1 MVWIKIAAVSAIGV
15 YGYRSISRVN
25 QLVNQVKV
33 PRHSLLD
40 KYNSKTSNGYKEYKD
55 AFKIELPPRFKLLKN
70 TGSSNELLVSDMA
83 RHFFTCK
90 IFHNLE
96 RPIII
101 AAMKLKDM
109 DRIIGDDV
117 LKFRAFKFQK
127 NDTVLVWKVI
137 RREHNEILMKWE
149 AGSLSGTT
157 WFCIPRDDNV
167 LLFGSSFLIPKNK
180 PSGQE
185 EIYKKEPKELY
196 VDAARTLPEKGI
208 SLFSQARSAIVNAS
222 VSLVIPLHKL
232 YSKYLLVSTYNKI
245 LTEDKYDKR
254 KPEIPF

>member
-40 KYNSKTSNGYKEYKD
+40 KYNSKTTNGYKEYKD
-55 AFKIELPPRFKLLKN
+55 AFKIELPPRFRLLKN
-70 TGSSNELLVSDMA
+70 TGSSNELLVSDLA
-83 RHFFTCK
+83 RNFFTCK

-96 RPIII
+96 RPVII
-101 AAMKLKDM
+101 AAMKLTDM
-109 DRIIGDDV
+109 DRIIGDDI

-127 NDTVLVWKVI
+127 NDTVLLWKVI

-149 AGSLSGTT
+149 FGQLTGTT
-157 WFCIPRDDNV
+157 WFCVPRDDNV
-167 LLFGSSFLIPKNK
+167 LLFGSSMLLPKDNPRK
-180 PSGQE
+180 E

-196 VDAARTLPEKGI
+196 VEAARTLPEKGV
-208 SLFSQARSAIVNAS
+208 SLLSQARSVVVNAS
-222 VSLVIPLHKL
+222 VSLLLPIHKM
-232 YSKYLLVSTYNKI
+232 YSKYLLLSTYNKI
-245 LTEDKYDKR
+245 LTEDKLDKR